1 MPEQPINE
9 QTRQMMGMPTSGD
22 PAIIDP
28 TTGRPYT
35 PDASMRQQEE
45 ITRQAEVK
53 EEFVSEQRLQLPK
66 DLEEEIEGQI
76 RPKARPEGLP
86 NVYEKNTA
94 IDKTLEYGYLLK
106 ERQPGAK
113 GKTRIVT
120 GLDERDPAQQRIIK
134 SFFDTAVG
142 GDTGFDP
149 TKQAWCAAFVN
160 HILTEMGADLIE
172 SKDPYKRL
180 RANEYKTY
188 GKPVDLENIQ
198 EGDIVV
204 FDFDKDGTAD
214 HVTFYAGGRI
224 TSQGEGQYINVIGG
238 NQGGGEVSIRE
249 NEPGYTLDNVAAI
262 RRVTYDG
269 DAYEIAQSH
278 KDSDPIF
285 KTFLPEEHEDYA
297 QAQVRRLG
305 SYNEGGD
312 VSAQTDNLFGYTDEA
327 VTKEVD
333 KYKEDVNTELS
344 FKDAATFVAEATPII
359 GDALAAKEVYD
370 ELQKDDPNYLLVGA
384 LGGAALVGL
393 IPGLG
398 DAAASAIK
406 TGAKKTLDTAKRI
419 EVDPNALGSMGGNI
433 NLKTGSTKEP
443 KKKIRYRDDI
453 DPEVYDAFEEL
464 ADIQRGKPELAMVEA
479 QNILSGGVLPYA
491 LEHTGDLTHRM
502 AEKGGVYG
510 SEYVAPKV
518 DRLLNS
524 LFSEYGFEKEMSENI
539 ASNARFKYENEKPN
553 ISFEQYEKEYQE
565 AVNQALKKYAEEH
578 KKVPV
583 YNEMQLA
590 GREAAVALGE
600 GRYTDATENLYKIKM
615 ALNDKN
621 YAEKSMQFNPEID
634 FRNKPKDFNK
644 GGAVMNEQMEM
655 AFMQQG
661 GLKDDGMKR
670 DPVSGNEV
678 PNGSMAK
685 EVRDDISAQLSE
697 GEYVVPADV
706 VRYLGVK
713 HFEDLRDKAKQGLQ
727 SMEANGRIGGEPV
740 PVGGPQAAPMMQP
753 PMPQAP
759 TPYSPQPAP
768 MAPPQMAMGGDLS
781 PEEMNE
787 INNIMMAQGG
797 MVPADPY
804 QQQQMQY
811 TQPMAQGLDV
821 GGPVVQPP
829 AVPEIPQV
837 SPYSSFT
844 PSGNF
849 SWENSVS
856 ITDTEVPVENE
867 ASCEARGLVYNLDT
881 KMCEEPE
888 TPVIETP
895 VVGGDDS
902 SPSSDQAPTATPW
915 YENTNWSTEGVQS
928 SIDKYF
934 GKESKFG
941 SGISSVIGG
950 VLGGI
955 PGAAVGRYGAQVAN
969 LSTARAEIE
978 IRKAMGDTAGAE
990 ALQKAVDDQL
1000 KASAGLGKADEIV
1013 NAFFGSDGDMKV
1025 IEDLK
1030 AAGINVDSALR
1041 DDKLDAFLSN
1051 LSLSDKTRLQK
1062 FHNFT
1067 PGKPVKAVPTED
1079 KKSVAGMPSG
1089 RMGFD
1094 PKGGGLEE
1102 AKRIKEQREQDS
1114 SDDGPSAAQIAA
1126 ARAQTPT
1133 AKASTG
1139 TKTTEEARSSAA
1151 SAAEKLGTGL
1161 ATGGRATGGLVSRPK
1176 KKK

>member
-66 DLEEEIEGQI
+66 DLEEEIEEQI

-297 QAQVRRLG
+297 L
-305 SYNEGGD
+305 
-312 VSAQTDNLFGYTDEA
+312 NLQG
-327 VTKEVD
+327 
-333 KYKEDVNTELS
+333 
-344 FKDAATFVAEATPII
+344 
-359 GDALAAKEVYD
+359 
-370 ELQKDDPNYLLVGA
+370 NY
-384 LGGAALVGL
+384 
-393 IPGLG
+393 
-398 DAAASAIK
+398 
-406 TGAKKTLDTAKRI
+406 
-419 EVDPNALGSMGGNI
+419 
-433 NLKTGSTKEP
+433 
-443 KKKIRYRDDI
+443 
-453 DPEVYDAFEEL
+453 
-464 ADIQRGKPELAMVEA
+464 
-479 QNILSGGVLPYA
+479 
-491 LEHTGDLTHRM
+491 
-502 AEKGGVYG
+502 
-510 SEYVAPKV
+510 
-518 DRLLNS
+518 
-524 LFSEYGFEKEMSENI
+524 
-539 ASNARFKYENEKPN
+539 
-553 ISFEQYEKEYQE
+553 
-565 AVNQALKKYAEEH
+565 
-578 KKVPV
+578 
-583 YNEMQLA
+583 
-590 GREAAVALGE
+590 
-600 GRYTDATENLYKIKM
+600 
-615 ALNDKN
+615 
-621 YAEKSMQFNPEID
+621 
-634 FRNKPKDFNK
+634 NK

-655 AFMQQG
+655 AFMQEG
-661 GLKDDGMKR
+661 GLKDDGMDQ

-740 PVGGPQAAPMMQP
+740 PVGGPQAASMMQP

-787 INNIMMAQGG
+787 INSIMMAQGG
-797 MVPADPY
+797 MVPTDPY

-1067 PGKPVKAVPTED
+1067 PGKPVKAAADKPAVDKVDPSRTFKTSGKDTRSETVALKARVDDDRESFAERIQKEAKAFADKAADTGKSIAEVGREKAPSSEAKTETEKAAAEGD
-1079 KKSVAGMPSG
+1079 PRAGMYN
-1089 RMGFD
+1089 
-1094 PKGGGLEE
+1094 KGGLM
-1102 AKRIKEQREQDS
+1102 
-1114 SDDGPSAAQIAA
+1114 
-1126 ARAQTPT
+1126 
-1133 AKASTG
+1133 
-1139 TKTTEEARSSAA
+1139 
-1151 SAAEKLGTGL
+1151 
-1161 ATGGRATGGLVSRPK
+1161 K
-1176 KKK
+1176 KKRKK